1 MNYLDVET
9 YSASRDLILRGFYVE
24 NNTEL
29 KHLERSVNVSIS
41 HNPDSLY
48 DLRGNRANLSQIK

>member
-9 YSASRDLILRGFYVE
+9 YSVSRDLILRGFYVE

-29 KHLERSVNVSIS
+29 KHLERSINVSITN
-41 HNPDSLY
+41 NPDSLY